1 MCHVMCLMCRAL
13 LVPSTS
19 PIFHYLIYVD
29 KCLNASPLS
38 DKIRFITF
46 KLNEVSMDNTLLL
59 ALDVEVLLE
68 EQSASSSQD
77 LHTQGCHT

>member
-1 MCHVMCLMCRAL
+1 M
-13 LVPSTS
+13 
-19 PIFHYLIYVD
+19 F
-29 KCLNASPLS
+29 KLNASPLS

-46 KLNEVSMDNTLLL
+46 KLNFLTIYNEVSMDNTLLL